1 MTLGDIK
8 NIIASWGLPF
18 AYYEF
23 DATAT
28 APVPP
33 FVVYFLDGSDDFVA
47 DNINYQKV
55 RQLHIE
61 LYCTSKKEAM
71 RWEST
76 IENTLDSNEM
86 PYLKENDYIA
96 SERLYV
102 TVYTMEV
109 AYHEQ
114 Q

>member
-1 MTLGDIK
+1 MTLKDIK
-8 NIIASWGLPF
+8 NIIASWKIPF
-18 AYYEF
+18 AYFEF
-23 DATAT
+23 DATGT

-33 FVVYFLDGSDDFVA
+33 FVVYFFDGSDDFMA

-55 RQLHIE
+55 RTLHIE
-61 LYCTSKKEAM
+61 LYCNSKKESM
-71 RWEST
+71 SWEQT
-76 IENTLDSNEM
+76 IENSFDSNDLS
-86 PYLKENDYIA
+86 YQKENDYIS